1 MLAQA
6 NPEAVSGTSVVATG
20 VYSPRV
26 PLLRAAAVQI
36 GASLA
41 VLVLALGIAAVT
53 GGSASK
59 TALAVAQGVA
69 AACLA
74 RALAMDAWWLP
85 IHALFVPGLIW
96 MLGFG
101 MSPLYPLAALLVLLA
116 TYGGVFRTRVP
127 LFLSSRAAVNA
138 VAGLLP
144 RRQDFAFLD
153 LGCGTGGVLRGLAR
167 HRPEGR
173 YHGIEAAPVPFLLSW
188 LRAAFGSNAG
198 SIRWGNFH
206 ALDLAHYDVVYAYL
220 SPAAMD
226 DLWCKALRE
235 MRPGSL
241 LISNGFAIPGVRP
254 TATLATG
261 VDSRLFL
268 WRM

>member
-6 NPEAVSGTSVVATG
+6 NPEVVSGSSVLAAG
-20 VYSPRV
+20 PYSPRV
-26 PLLRAAAVQI
+26 PLLRAAAAQI

-41 VLVLALGIAAVT
+41 VLVLALGIAGVT
-53 GGSASK
+53 GGNPSVMP
-59 TALAVAQGVA
+59 LAVAQGIA

-96 MLGFG
+96 MLGFA
-101 MSPLYPLAALLVLLA
+101 MSPLYPLAAFLVLLA
-116 TYGGVFRTRVP
+116 MYGGVFRTRVP
-127 LFLSSRAAVNA
+127 LFLSSRAAVTA

-144 RRQDFAFLD
+144 SRQDFTFLD
-153 LGCGTGGVLRGLAR
+153 LGCGTGGVLRSLAR
-167 HRPEGR
+167 QHPAGS
-173 YHGIEAAPVPFLLSW
+173 YHGIETAPLPFLLSW

-198 SIRWGNFH
+198 SIRWGDFH
-206 ALDLAHYDVVYAYL
+206 DLDLAHYDVVYAYL

-226 DLWCKALRE
+226 DLWCKARRE

-241 LISNGFAIPGVRP
+241 LISNGFAIPGVRS
-254 TATLATG
+254 TATLVTDG
-261 VDSRLFL
+261 DSRLFV

>member
-6 NPEAVSGTSVVATG
+6 NPEAVSGSSVLSAG
-20 VYSPRV
+20 AYPPRA

-36 GASLA
+36 GASL
-41 VLVLALGIAAVT
+41 LVLALGISGVT
-53 GGSASK
+53 GGNASAM
-59 TALAVAQGVA
+59 ALAVAQGIA

-74 RALAMDAWWLP
+74 RAWAMDSWWLP

-96 MLGFG
+96 MLGFA
-101 MSPLYPLAALLVLLA
+101 MSPLYPLAAFLVLLA
-116 TYGGVFRTRVP
+116 MYGGVFRTRVP
-127 LFLSSRAAVNA
+127 LFLSSRAAVKA

-144 RRQDFAFLD
+144 VRQDFVFLD
-153 LGCGTGGVLRGLAR
+153 LGCGMGGVLRGLAR
-167 HRPEGR
+167 QRPEGH
-173 YHGIEAAPVPFLLSW
+173 YCGIEAAPVPFLLSW

-198 SIRWGNFH
+198 SIRWGDFH
-206 ALDLAHYDVVYAYL
+206 DLDLAHYDVVYAYL

-226 DLWCKALRE
+226 DLWCKARRE
-235 MRPGSL
+235 MCPGSL

-254 TATLATG
+254 TATLATDG
-261 VDSRLFL
+261 DSKLFL